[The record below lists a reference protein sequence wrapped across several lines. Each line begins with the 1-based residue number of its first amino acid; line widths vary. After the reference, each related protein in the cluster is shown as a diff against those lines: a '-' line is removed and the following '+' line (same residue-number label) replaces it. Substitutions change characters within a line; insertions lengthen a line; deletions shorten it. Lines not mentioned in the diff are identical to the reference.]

1 MILAVCVDDNMG
13 MLFNGRRQ
21 SQDREVRRQLLEDAG
36 ARTLWMSA
44 YSAKQFPEEQEKER
58 FRIDESF
65 WDKAQAEDWC
75 FVEAAVPAGKEA
87 AIMQLVLFKWN
98 RVYPADTYFDISLKG
113 WKLAERGEFKGYSH
127 ETITKEVYIR

>member
-21 SQDREVRRQLLEDAG
+21 SQDREVRRQLLSAAG
-36 ARTLWMSA
+36 DHALWMSA
-44 YSAKQFPEEQEKER
+44 YSAKQFPEEKGR
-58 FRIDESF
+58 IRIDESF

-75 FVEAAVPAGKEA
+75 FAEAAVPAGKEA
-87 AIMQLVLFKWN
+87 AIRQIVLFKWN